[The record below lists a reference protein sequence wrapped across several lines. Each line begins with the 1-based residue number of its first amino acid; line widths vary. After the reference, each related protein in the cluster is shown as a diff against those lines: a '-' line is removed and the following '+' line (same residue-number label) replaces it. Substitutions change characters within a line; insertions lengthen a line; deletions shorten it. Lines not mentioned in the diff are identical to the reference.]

1 MINCEKYQNFQKKKK
16 KYIKKIKFIVLD
28 YKDSCIINSFVLFV
42 TVNLLVKNLGRIVL
56 FDLFFSNYIDLNSD
70 LDFIWIGSFIARKT
84 RR

>member
-1 MINCEKYQNFQKKKK
+1 MINCEKYQNFQKK

-28 YKDSCIINSFVLFV
+28 YKDSCISFVLFV

>member
-1 MINCEKYQNFQKKKK
+1 MKNIKISKK

>member
-1 MINCEKYQNFQKKKK
+1 MINCEKYQNFQQQ

-42 TVNLLVKNLGRIVL
+42 TVNLPVKNLGRIVL

>member
-1 MINCEKYQNFQKKKK
+1 MINCEKYQNFQQQ

-56 FDLFFSNYIDLNSD
+56 FDLFFSYYIDLNSD

-84 RR
+84 RQ

>member
-1 MINCEKYQNFQKKKK
+1 MINCEKYQNFQKKE

-28 YKDSCIINSFVLFV
+28 YKDSCISFVLFV

>member
-1 MINCEKYQNFQKKKK
+1 MINCEKYQNFHTKK

>member
-1 MINCEKYQNFQKKKK
+1 MINCEKYPNFQQQQ

-42 TVNLLVKNLGRIVL
+42 TVNLLGKNLGRIVL
-56 FDLFFSNYIDLNSD
+56 FDFFSNYIDLNSD

>member
-1 MINCEKYQNFQKKKK
+1 MINCEKYQNFQQQ

-56 FDLFFSNYIDLNSD
+56 FDLFFSYYIDLNSD

>member
-1 MINCEKYQNFQKKKK
+1 MKNIKISKK
-16 KYIKKIKFIVLD
+16 KYIKKIKLIVLD

>member
-1 MINCEKYQNFQKKKK
+1 MINCEKYQNFQKK

-42 TVNLLVKNLGRIVL
+42 TVNLLGKNLGRIVL
-56 FDLFFSNYIDLNSD
+56 FDLFFLNYIDLNSD

>member
-1 MINCEKYQNFQKKKK
+1 MINCEKYQNFQKKQ

-28 YKDSCIINSFVLFV
+28 YKDSCISFVLFV

>member
-28 YKDSCIINSFVLFV
+28 YKDSFIINSFVLFV
-42 TVNLLVKNLGRIVL
+42 TVNLLGKNLGRIVL
-56 FDLFFSNYIDLNSD
+56 FDFFSNYIDLNSD

>member
-1 MINCEKYQNFQKKKK
+1 MINCEKYQNFQKNQ

-28 YKDSCIINSFVLFV
+28 YKDSCISFVLFV

>member
-1 MINCEKYQNFQKKKK
+1 MINCEKYQNFQQK

>member
-1 MINCEKYQNFQKKKK
+1 MINCVKYQNFQQQK

-42 TVNLLVKNLGRIVL
+42 TVNLLGKNLGRIVL

>member
-1 MINCEKYQNFQKKKK
+1 MKNIKISKK

-28 YKDSCIINSFVLFV
+28 YKDSCIINSFILFV

>member
-1 MINCEKYQNFQKKKK
+1 MINCEKYQNFQKKQ

-28 YKDSCIINSFVLFV
+28 YKDSCISFVLFV
-42 TVNLLVKNLGRIVL
+42 TVNLLVKNLSRIVL

>member
-1 MINCEKYQNFQKKKK
+1 MWSIVKNIKISKKK

-56 FDLFFSNYIDLNSD
+56 FDLFFFKLYWFELGFRFYMDWQLYSS
-70 LDFIWIGSFIARKT
+70 
-84 RR
+84 

>member
-1 MINCEKYQNFQKKKK
+1 MINCEKYQNFQQQK
-16 KYIKKIKFIVLD
+16 KYIKKVKFIVLD

-42 TVNLLVKNLGRIVL
+42 TVNLLGKNLGRIVL

>member
-1 MINCEKYQNFQKKKK
+1 MINCEKYQNFQKKQ

-28 YKDSCIINSFVLFV
+28 YKDSCIMNSFVLFV

>member
-1 MINCEKYQNFQKKKK
+1 MINCEKYQNFQKKKN
-16 KYIKKIKFIVLD
+16 IKKIKFIVLG

>member
-28 YKDSCIINSFVLFV
+28 YKDSCIINSFVFFV
-42 TVNLLVKNLGRIVL
+42 TVNLLVNNLGRIVL

>member
-1 MINCEKYQNFQKKKK
+1 MKNIKISKKK

>member
-1 MINCEKYQNFQKKKK
+1 MINCEKYQNFQQKK
-16 KYIKKIKFIVLD
+16 KYIKKIKFIVLY

-42 TVNLLVKNLGRIVL
+42 TVNLLVIDLGRIVL

>member
-1 MINCEKYQNFQKKKK
+1 MINCEKYQNFQQPK

-42 TVNLLVKNLGRIVL
+42 TVNLLGKNLGRIVL

>member
-1 MINCEKYQNFQKKKK
+1 MKNIKISKKK

-28 YKDSCIINSFVLFV
+28 YKDSCISFVLFV

-56 FDLFFSNYIDLNSD
+56 FDLFFSYYIDLNSD

>member
-1 MINCEKYQNFQKKKK
+1 MKNIKISTKK

-42 TVNLLVKNLGRIVL
+42 TVNLLVKDLGRIVL

>member
-1 MINCEKYQNFQKKKK
+1 MKNIKISK

>member
-1 MINCEKYQNFQKKKK
+1 MINCEKYQNFQQKK

>member
-1 MINCEKYQNFQKKKK
+1 MINCEKYQNFQQQK

-42 TVNLLVKNLGRIVL
+42 TVNLLGKNLGRIVL

>member
-1 MINCEKYQNFQKKKK
+1 MINCEKYQNFQQQ

>member
-1 MINCEKYQNFQKKKK
+1 MKNIKISKK

-42 TVNLLVKNLGRIVL
+42 TVNLLVKNWGRIVL

>member
-1 MINCEKYQNFQKKKK
+1 MKNIKISKKKK

>member
-1 MINCEKYQNFQKKKK
+1 MINCEKYQNFQQQK

-28 YKDSCIINSFVLFV
+28 FKDSCIINSFVLFV
-42 TVNLLVKNLGRIVL
+42 TVNLLGKNLGRIVL

>member
-1 MINCEKYQNFQKKKK
+1 MKNIKISKK

-42 TVNLLVKNLGRIVL
+42 TVNLLVQNLGRIVL

>member
-1 MINCEKYQNFQKKKK
+1 MINCEKYQNFQQQQ

-42 TVNLLVKNLGRIVL
+42 TVNLLGKNVGRIVL

>member
-1 MINCEKYQNFQKKKK
+1 MINCEKYQNFQKKK
-16 KYIKKIKFIVLD
+16 IKKIKFIVLD

>member
-1 MINCEKYQNFQKKKK
+1 MKNIKISKKKK
-16 KYIKKIKFIVLD
+16 NIKKIKFIVLD

-56 FDLFFSNYIDLNSD
+56 FDLFFPNYIDLNSD
-70 LDFIWIGSFIARKT
+70 LDFIWIGTFIARKT